1 MKSYLIVEEHNTKTL
16 KIIPYSEYL
25 LNADNV
31 FLYEV
36 ISDANTEDEAALIL
50 HHINEVGGI
59 QEYFNEVA
67 REAKKE
73 VEKNKEDIQE
83 KELEQLCSCE
93 TSSISPVAILKK
105 FRYELDIFEDYLG
118 MIRYFMTENDPLSYI
133 RLNDDSREEKYVYF
147 KDVERQLKALKIG
160 IIKLYY
166 YSFHKELFDDF
177 SQRMDEMYETEQLIL
192 SYPLYKL
199 KQALYKEE
207 EAKDIFAQ
215 YSDRQIRNAIKNYD
229 NPKYQREREECAQKD
244 NNKVVHSVSFD
255 IDVHDDRIS
264 EQEIKE
270 YIMRGL
276 RYWGI
281 DTLGKIKIEEN

>member
-1 MKSYLIVEEHNTKTL
+1 M
-16 KIIPYSEYL
+16 
-25 LNADNV
+25 
-31 FLYEV
+31 
-36 ISDANTEDEAALIL
+36 
-50 HHINEVGGI
+50 
-59 QEYFNEVA
+59 
-67 REAKKE
+67 
-73 VEKNKEDIQE
+73 
-83 KELEQLCSCE
+83 
-93 TSSISPVAILKK
+93 AILKK

-207 EAKDIFAQ
+207 EARDIFAQ
-215 YSDRQIRNAIKNYD
+215 YSDRQIRNASQL
-229 NPKYQREREECAQKD
+229 PTA
-244 NNKVVHSVSFD
+244 
-255 IDVHDDRIS
+255 
-264 EQEIKE
+264 
-270 YIMRGL
+270 
-276 RYWGI
+276 
-281 DTLGKIKIEEN
+281 

>member
-1 MKSYLIVEEHNTKTL
+1 M
-16 KIIPYSEYL
+16 
-25 LNADNV
+25 
-31 FLYEV
+31 
-36 ISDANTEDEAALIL
+36 
-50 HHINEVGGI
+50 
-59 QEYFNEVA
+59 
-67 REAKKE
+67 
-73 VEKNKEDIQE
+73 
-83 KELEQLCSCE
+83 
-93 TSSISPVAILKK
+93 AILKK

-207 EAKDIFAQ
+207 EARDIFAQ

-229 NPKYQREREECAQKD
+229 NPKYQRRMCPK
-244 NNKVVHSVSFD
+244 
-255 IDVHDDRIS
+255 
-264 EQEIKE
+264 
-270 YIMRGL
+270 G
-276 RYWGI
+276 
-281 DTLGKIKIEEN
+281 

>member
-1 MKSYLIVEEHNTKTL
+1 M
-16 KIIPYSEYL
+16 
-25 LNADNV
+25 
-31 FLYEV
+31 
-36 ISDANTEDEAALIL
+36 
-50 HHINEVGGI
+50 
-59 QEYFNEVA
+59 
-67 REAKKE
+67 
-73 VEKNKEDIQE
+73 
-83 KELEQLCSCE
+83 
-93 TSSISPVAILKK
+93 AILKK

-207 EAKDIFAQ
+207 EARDIFAQ

-229 NPKYQREREECAQKD
+229 NPKYQRMCPK
-244 NNKVVHSVSFD
+244 
-255 IDVHDDRIS
+255 
-264 EQEIKE
+264 
-270 YIMRGL
+270 G
-276 RYWGI
+276 
-281 DTLGKIKIEEN
+281 

>member
-1 MKSYLIVEEHNTKTL
+1 M
-16 KIIPYSEYL
+16 
-25 LNADNV
+25 
-31 FLYEV
+31 
-36 ISDANTEDEAALIL
+36 
-50 HHINEVGGI
+50 
-59 QEYFNEVA
+59 
-67 REAKKE
+67 
-73 VEKNKEDIQE
+73 
-83 KELEQLCSCE
+83 
-93 TSSISPVAILKK
+93 AILKK

-207 EAKDIFAQ
+207 EARDIFAQ
-215 YSDRQIRNAIKNYD
+215 YSDRQIRNAIKNY
-229 NPKYQREREECAQKD
+229 E
-244 NNKVVHSVSFD
+244 
-255 IDVHDDRIS
+255 IIS
-264 EQEIKE
+264 
-270 YIMRGL
+270 
-276 RYWGI
+276 
-281 DTLGKIKIEEN
+281 NC